1 MAQKLLDVMEQL
13 TFSQLHAQLAPE
25 IKLRAWQIRCKNKFG
40 SYNGG
45 RIATPEE
52 IQQLKDFGCTG
63 SRPSAMRP
71 AKVRAVVSGFKV
83 EQPTISKTETVEQVQ
98 HIQPEVQPEVQQA
111 SQSNQWQ
118 LWTVLVFSLACS
130 VPNMYAVALQM
141 KDSAFLAAAITATFT
156 ISPVLLINSRTR
168 SAKWA
173 AFAPIALE
181 VFCNTAGYYGNLTGL
196 AHGFNLQPS
205 QVLNMICQM
214 LDTGANGTGI
224 ALSLLMASA
233 IASMSIVSASEL
245 MKHDN
250 AA

>member
-1 MAQKLLDVMEQL
+1 MQQQL
-13 TFSQLHAQLAPE
+13 TFSQLHAQIAPE

-52 IQQLKDFGCTG
+52 IQLLTFGCTG
-63 SRPSAMRP
+63 SQPPATRP

-83 EQPTISKTETVEQVQ
+83 EQPTISKTETVEQAE
-98 HIQPEVQPEVQQA
+98 PEAETQQEA
-111 SQSNQWQ
+111 QQSSSSQWQ

-130 VPNMYAVALQM
+130 VPNMYSVALQM

-156 ISPVLLINSRTR
+156 ISPVLLINSRTQ

-196 AHGFNLQPS
+196 AHGYSVEPS

-214 LDTGANGTGI
+214 LDTGVNGTGI

-245 MKHDN
+245 MKQDYTATH
-250 AA
+250 